1 MWASDQMR
9 FCLALCAALS
19 GPAAA
24 ETPMTGAEFQAH
36 VGTNTFSYA
45 YSNGVRGTA
54 DYGPDRTLLWAFEGD
69 DCISGKWF
77 EDGDQL
83 CFAFEDGRLSA
94 CWHFFKDNG
103 RLRGQA
109 TYLGSGDL
117 AEIEIFEVSHTD
129 QPLTCAGPDVGV

>member
-1 MWASDQMR
+1 MTVSGRQAPFGTRKDVAGYTLSPAIA
-9 FCLALCAALS
+9 LA
-19 GPAAA
+19 
-24 ETPMTGAEFQAH
+24 
-36 VGTNTFSYA
+36 
-45 YSNGVRGTA
+45 
-54 DYGPDRTLLWAFEGD
+54 
-69 DCISGKWF
+69 WF

-109 TYLGSGDL
+109 TYLGSSDL

>member
-1 MWASDQMR
+1 MR
-9 FCLALCAALS
+9 LALALFAALS
-19 GPAAA
+19 LPAAVPAAA

-54 DYGPDRTLLWAFEGD
+54 DYGPGRTLLWAFEGD

-129 QPLTCAGPDVGV
+129 QPLGCLGPDVGV

>member
-1 MWASDQMR
+1 MR
-9 FCLALCAALS
+9 LALALSAALS
-19 GPAAA
+19 CPAAA

-36 VGTNTFSYA
+36 VGTGTFSYR

-54 DYGPDRTLLWAFEGD
+54 DYGPGRTLLWAFEGD
-69 DCISGKWF
+69 TCISGTWF

-83 CFAFEDGRLSA
+83 CFAFQDGQLSA
-94 CWHFFKDNG
+94 CWLFYKDKG

-129 QPLTCAGPDVGV
+129 QPLGCPGPAVGV